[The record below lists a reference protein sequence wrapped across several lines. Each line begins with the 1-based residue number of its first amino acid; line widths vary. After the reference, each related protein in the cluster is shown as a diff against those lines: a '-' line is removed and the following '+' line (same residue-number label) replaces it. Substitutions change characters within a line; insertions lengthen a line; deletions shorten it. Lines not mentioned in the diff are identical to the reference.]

1 MISPFFVFYWLVC
14 VCRLLSDLGTN
25 WSHGMEKVKGFTLIE
40 LMIVVSIIGILSWVA
55 VPKYQNY
62 LLRATAT
69 AQFSA
74 AIRPIQNALAEYVA
88 YNGSFPTS
96 FSELAQIGFV
106 DHQGKAYSSSTD
118 FAVGSVSGVTLT
130 FPDSNSDELLIGV
143 AFNCQ
148 QVEPSGCSKVA
159 PKQLQPLTL
168 EVNARFNQLKGTLVY
183 MIDKSR
189 AANLAFQ
196 GFLPRL

>member
-1 MISPFFVFYWLVC
+1 MK
-14 VCRLLSDLGTN
+14 
-25 WSHGMEKVKGFTLIE
+25 KVNGFTLIE

-88 YNGSFPTS
+88 YNGSFPS
-96 FSELAQIGFV
+96 SYAELAQIGFV
-106 DHQGKAYSSSTD
+106 DHQGQAYAQGND
-118 FAVGSVSGVTLT
+118 FAVGSVSSVDLT
-130 FPDSNSDELLIGV
+130 FPSSDDKELIIAV
-143 AFNCQ
+143 SFACSA
-148 QVEPSGCSKVA
+148 VEQDGCSKVA

-168 EVNARFNQLKGTLVY
+168 EINARFNQVKGSLVY
-183 MIDKSR
+183 MIDQTR
-189 AANLAFQ
+189 VANLAFQ
-196 GFLPRL
+196 GFLPKL

>member
-1 MISPFFVFYWLVC
+1 MQ
-14 VCRLLSDLGTN
+14 
-25 WSHGMEKVKGFTLIE
+25 KVNGFTLIE

-96 FSELAQIGFV
+96 FAELAQIGFV
-106 DHQGKAYSSSTD
+106 DHQGKAYATGKD
-118 FAVGSVSGVTLT
+118 FAVGSVSSVNLT
-130 FPDSNSDELLIGV
+130 FPSDSNDEMIIGV
-143 AFNCQ
+143 AFACA
-148 QVEPSGCSKVA
+148 QVEPDGCSKVA

-168 EVNARFNQLKGTLVY
+168 EINARFNQLKGTLIY

>member
-1 MISPFFVFYWLVC
+1 MNRV
-14 VCRLLSDLGTN
+14 N
-25 WSHGMEKVKGFTLIE
+25 GFTLIE

-96 FSELAQIGFV
+96 YNELAQIGFV
-106 DHQGKAYSSSTD
+106 DHQGQAYADGSA
-118 FAVGSVSGVTLT
+118 FAVGSVSSVDLT
-130 FPDSNSDELLIGV
+130 FPSTDDDDLVMAVSFACSEID
-143 AFNCQ
+143 Q
-148 QVEPSGCSKVA
+148 DGCSKVA

-168 EVNARFNQLKGTLVY
+168 EINARFNQIKGSLSY
-183 MIDKSR
+183 GIDQSR
-189 AANLAFQ
+189 QANLAFQ
-196 GFLPRL
+196 GFLPKL

>member
-1 MISPFFVFYWLVC
+1 MHKHKH
-14 VCRLLSDLGTN
+14 N
-25 WSHGMEKVKGFTLIE
+25 GFTLIE

-62 LLRATAT
+62 LLRATTT
-69 AQFSA
+69 AQFSS

-88 YNGSFPTS
+88 YNGSFPSS
-96 FSELAQIGFV
+96 FAELAQIGFV
-106 DHQGKAYSSSTD
+106 DHQGKAYTKASD
-118 FAVGSVSGVTLT
+118 FSVGSVSGVALT
-130 FPDSNSDELLIGV
+130 FPSSTSEDLIIGV

-148 QVEPSGCSKVA
+148 QVQSSGCSKIA

-168 EVNARFNQLKGTLVY
+168 EINARFNQVKGALSY
-183 MIDKSR
+183 RIDKTR
-189 AANLAFQ
+189 TANLAFQ

>member
-1 MISPFFVFYWLVC
+1 ML
-14 VCRLLSDLGTN
+14 R
-25 WSHGMEKVKGFTLIE
+25 VKGFTLIE

-88 YNGSFPTS
+88 YNGTFPSSFD
-96 FSELAQIGFV
+96 ELAQIGFV
-106 DHQGKAYSSSTD
+106 DHQGQAYSSAED
-118 FAVGSVSGVTLT
+118 FSVGSVSGVNIS
-130 FPDSNSDELLIGV
+130 FPDEGEEELILGI
-143 AFNCQ
+143 AFACQ
-148 QVEPSGCSKVA
+148 QIEENGCSKVA
-159 PKQLQPLTL
+159 PKQLQTLTL
-168 EVNARFNQLKGTLVY
+168 EINAKYNQVKGTLIY
-183 MIDKSR
+183 MIDKTR
-189 AANLAFQ
+189 KANLAFQ

>member
-1 MISPFFVFYWLVC
+1 MNKI
-14 VCRLLSDLGTN
+14 
-25 WSHGMEKVKGFTLIE
+25 KGFTLIE

-62 LLRATAT
+62 LLRATTT

-88 YNGSFPTS
+88 YNGSFPIS
-96 FSELAQIGFV
+96 FAELAQVGFV
-106 DHQGKAYSSSTD
+106 DHQGQPYAD
-118 FAVGSVSGVTLT
+118 AAEFAVGSVSGVNLT
-130 FPDSNSDELLIGV
+130 FPADDSEELIIGV
-143 AFNCQ
+143 SFNCK
-148 QVEPSGCSKVA
+148 QVELNGCSKIA

-183 MIDKSR
+183 MIDKTRS
-189 AANLAFQ
+189 ANLAFQ

>member
-1 MISPFFVFYWLVC
+1 MHTSPNKAL
-14 VCRLLSDLGTN
+14 
-25 WSHGMEKVKGFTLIE
+25 GFTLIE

-96 FSELAQIGFV
+96 FDDLAQIGFV
-106 DHQGKAYSSSTD
+106 DHSGKAYSSSND
-118 FAVGSVSGVTLT
+118 FSVGAVSGVNIT
-130 FPDSNSDELLIGV
+130 FPADDKQELILGIG
-143 AFNCQ
+143 FNCAEVNPQ
-148 QVEPSGCSKVA
+148 GCSKVA
-159 PKQLQPLTL
+159 PKQLQSLTL
-168 EVNARFNQLKGTLVY
+168 EVDAMFDERKGTLIY
-183 MIDKSR
+183 MIDKTKDS
-189 AANLAFQ
+189 NLAFQ

>member
-1 MISPFFVFYWLVC
+1 MKNV
-14 VCRLLSDLGTN
+14 R
-25 WSHGMEKVKGFTLIE
+25 GFTLIE

-96 FSELAQIGFV
+96 FNELAQIGFV
-106 DHQGKAYSSSTD
+106 DHSGQAYADSAD
-118 FAVGSVSGVTLT
+118 FAVGSVSGVAVT
-130 FPDSNSDELLIGV
+130 FPSGSSEELIIGV
-143 AFNCQ
+143 SFNCQ
-148 QVEPSGCSKVA
+148 QVEQNGCSKVA

-168 EVNARFNQLKGTLVY
+168 EVNARFNQLKGSLVY
-183 MIDKSR
+183 MIDKTR

>member
-1 MISPFFVFYWLVC
+1 MHCNQS
-14 VCRLLSDLGTN
+14 
-25 WSHGMEKVKGFTLIE
+25 KGFTLIE

-88 YNGSFPTS
+88 YNGSFPNS
-96 FSELAQIGFV
+96 FDDLALIGFV
-106 DHQGKAYSSSTD
+106 DHLGQAYSDPAD
-118 FAVGSVSGVTLT
+118 FAVGAVSGIDVA
-130 FPDSNSDELLIGV
+130 FPDDDSQELTLGV
-143 AFNCQ
+143 AFNCK
-148 QVEPSGCSKVA
+148 EIEELGCSKVA

-168 EVNARFNQLKGTLVY
+168 EVDAKFDGTKGTLIY
-183 MIDKSR
+183 MIDKTKQ
-189 AANLAFQ
+189 ANLAFQ